1 MQNQPIKPFLI
12 VKSPMSDSKTLF
24 LLDAYALIYRS
35 YYAFINNPRI
45 TTTGINTS
53 ATFGFCNF
61 LIELLELEK
70 PTHIAVVFDPEGP
83 TFRHEMYAPYKAQR
97 PPMPEDLRK
106 SVPYIKKIIAG
117 LGIPCI
123 DAPGYEADD
132 FIGTLAKKAEKEG
145 YTVYMITPDK
155 DYAQLVS
162 EKIFMYKPGRSG
174 NKSEVWGIPEVL
186 DHFGIERVDQVIDI
200 LGLMGDAADNVP
212 GCSGIGP
219 KSAAALVYKYGSI
232 DGIYAHID
240 ELKGKQRQNL
250 LECQPTVHLSR
261 TLVTICTEVPTGLTP
276 EDLVKKHID
285 VNVLEP
291 LFRELELFSLVR
303 RVLNTDVEEDTSEK
317 ITDIQVNY
325 SDRSKDL
332 PSLIRQLQEAD
343 IYALHSVFT
352 TGTLYNSWPSELCFC
367 TRQHEVQY
375 LRLPASP
382 VEALEIIRSFK
393 PLLEDE
399 NKTLISAD
407 VKNDIIWLKR
417 AGIHLKNDIFDI
429 TVAHY
434 VLHPD
439 MSHDLSRIALEY
451 LNYRLAGTQKE
462 EQQQLTLRLF
472 EEETTDDKDF
482 AEKTDVIFQLREKLC
497 ADLQQTGLLALYNN
511 IEMPLVFVLADM
523 EYEGVSIDCDELKR
537 ISEELKK
544 RSEAIEK
551 EIFEMAGQE
560 FNISSPKQLGE
571 ILFDKLKIDTN
582 HKKTKSGQYSTS
594 EQVLVKLEDEHP
606 IINKILDY
614 RGLKKLLS
622 TYAEALP
629 TFIDPGTG
637 KIHTH
642 FNQAEAATGRLSSL
656 NPNLQ
661 NIPIRTEEGRKI
673 RKAFV
678 TGEKDFTF
686 FSADYSQVEL
696 RLMAHLSQDP
706 ELIGA
711 FRHDIDVHTA
721 TASKIYH
728 VPLEEVTPEM
738 RRRAKTANFG
748 IIYGISA
755 WGLAE
760 RLHISRKE
768 GKELIEGYFAL
779 YPGVKKY
786 MEESVEKARKKAYVE
801 TIMGRRRYLR
811 DINSRN
817 AVVRGMAERNAI
829 NAPIQGSAAD
839 IIKMAMI
846 CIHRRIREEALRSRM
861 ILQVHDELNFKC
873 YEPEREILYKIVTD
887 CMENV
892 VKLSVPLTVGTG
904 FGNNWYEAH

>member
-1 MQNQPIKPFLI
+1 
-12 VKSPMSDSKTLF
+12 MSDFKTLF

-83 TFRHEMYAPYKAQR
+83 TFRHEMYEPYKAQR

-106 SVPYIKKIIAG
+106 SIPYIKKIIAG
-117 LGIPCI
+117 LGISCI
-123 DAPGYEADD
+123 EAPGYEADD

-162 EKIFMYKPGRSG
+162 EKVFMYKPGRSG

-200 LGLMGDAADNVP
+200 LGLMGDTADNVP

-219 KSAAALVYKYGSI
+219 KSAASLVYKYGDI

-261 TLVTICTEVPTGLTP
+261 TLVTICTEVPTDIVP
-276 EDLVKKHID
+276 QDLMKKHLD
-285 VNVLEP
+285 VKILEP
-291 LFRELELFSLVR
+291 IFKELELFSLTK
-303 RVLNTDVEEDTSEK
+303 RVLNTEIEEDTSEQLS
-317 ITDIQVNY
+317 DIKVSY
-325 SDRSKDL
+325 TDRSKDIEGL
-332 PSLIRQLQEAD
+332 LEELQQAD
-343 IYALHSVFT
+343 LFAMYAVFK
-352 TGTLYNSWPSELCFC
+352 TGTLYTSWPSHLCFSF
-367 TRQHEVQY
+367 RLHEVSCIS
-375 LRLPASP
+375 LSP
-382 VEALEIIRSFK
+382 RPEEALHTILQFK
-393 PLLEDE
+393 ELFE
-399 NKTLISAD
+399 NETKTLISSD
-407 VKNDIIWLKR
+407 TKNDIIWLKR
-417 AGIHLKNDIFDI
+417 AGILVRNAIFDI
-429 TVAHY
+429 KIAHY

-439 MSHDLSRIALEY
+439 MSHDLNRIALEY
-451 LNYRLAGTQKE
+451 LNYKLSGTKSKE
-462 EQQQLTLRLF
+462 EQQLTLQF
-472 EEETTDDKDF
+472 DEEVVEDNDYT
-482 AEKTDVIFQLREKLC
+482 EKTDVIFQLRDKLC
-497 ADLQQTGLLALYNN
+497 QDLQQTGLLALFNE
-511 IEMPLVFVLADM
+511 IEMPLVFVLANM
-523 EYEGVSIDCDELKR
+523 EYEGVSIDCNELNNISSELNER
-537 ISEELKK
+537 IRL
-544 RSEAIEK
+544 IEK
-551 EIFEMAGQE
+551 EIFTLAGQE

-571 ILFDKLKIDTN
+571 VLFDKLKIDSN

-606 IINKILDY
+606 IITKILDY
-614 RGLKKLLS
+614 RGLKKLVT
-622 TYAEALP
+622 TYTEALP
-629 TFIDPGTG
+629 TFIDPETG

-673 RKAFV
+673 RKAFI
-678 TGEKDFTF
+678 TGDKDYIF

-696 RLMAHLSQDP
+696 RLMAHLSQDK
-706 ELIGA
+706 ELIDA
-711 FRHDIDVHTA
+711 FNHGIDIHTA

-728 VPLEEVTPEM
+728 VALEEVTSEM

-768 GKELIEGYFAL
+768 GKELIDGYFSL
-779 YPGVKKY
+779 YPGVKRY
-786 MEESVEKARKKAYVE
+786 MEESVEKARKKEYVE

-846 CIHRRIREEALRSRM
+846 CIHKRIQEEGLLSRM
-861 ILQVHDELNFKC
+861 IIQVHDELNFKC
-873 YEPEREILYKIVTD
+873 HKSEQYLLKSLVTN
-887 CMENV
+887 CMEHV
-892 VKLSVPLTVGTG
+892 VKLSVPLTVSTG
-904 FGNNWYEAH
+904 FGENWFEAH

>member
-1 MQNQPIKPFLI
+1 
-12 VKSPMSDSKTLF
+12 MSDPKTLF

-35 YYAFINNPRI
+35 YYAFVNNPRI

-61 LIELLELEK
+61 LIELLELEE

-83 TFRHEMYAPYKAQR
+83 TFRHKMYTPYKAQR

-106 SVPYIKKIIAG
+106 SVPYIKKIIEG
-117 LGIPCI
+117 LGIQCL
-123 DAPGYEADD
+123 DVPGYEADD
-132 FIGTLAKKAEKEG
+132 LIGTLAKKAEKEG
-145 YTVYMITPDK
+145 FTVYMITPDK

-162 EKIFMYKPGRSG
+162 DKIFMYKPGRSG

-186 DHFGIERVDQVIDI
+186 DHFGIERVDQVVDI
-200 LGLMGDAADNVP
+200 LGLMGDTADNVP

-219 KSAAALVYKYGSI
+219 KSAATLVYTYGDI
-232 DGIYAHID
+232 DGIYEHID

-250 LECQPTVHLSR
+250 LECKPTVHLSR
-261 TLVTICTEVPTGLTP
+261 TLVTICTEVPTDIDPEKLTKNHL
-276 EDLVKKHID
+276 DIQI
-285 VNVLEP
+285 LEP
-291 LFRELELFSLVR
+291 IFKELELFSLVR
-303 RVLNTDVEEDTSEK
+303 RVLNTEIEEISSEK
-317 ITDIQVNY
+317 TENKQATCTDY
-325 SDRSKDL
+325 TEKL
-332 PSLIRQLQEAD
+332 PALLEKLKEAD
-343 IYALHSVFT
+343 EFALYSAVKPE
-352 TGTLYNSWPSELCFC
+352 TLYTSWPEWLSFAV
-367 TRQHEVQY
+367 RPYEVDY
-375 LRLPASP
+375 LQIPRNPEKAKEML
-382 VEALEIIRSFK
+382 LQFK
-393 PLLEDE
+393 DILEDPE
-399 NKTLISAD
+399 KMIISLD
-407 VKNDIIWLKR
+407 IKNDIIWMKR
-417 AGIHLKNDIFDI
+417 AGIELQNHIFDI
-429 TVAHY
+429 KIAHY

-451 LNYRLAGTQKE
+451 LNHQLDDTKKE
-462 EQQQLTLRLF
+462 SQQLSLF
-472 EEETTDDKDF
+472 FEDEPQTNKDF
-482 AEKTDVIFQLREKLC
+482 IEKTDITFRLKEKLC
-497 ADLQQTGLLALYNN
+497 ADLTQTGLLKLYNN

-523 EYEGVSIDCDELKR
+523 EYEGVSIDTEALKNISDELRQR
-537 ISEELKK
+537 IDV
-544 RSEAIEK
+544 IEK
-551 EIFEMAGQE
+551 EIYALAGQE

-571 ILFDKLKIDTN
+571 ILFDKLKIDSN

-594 EQVLVKLEDEHP
+594 EQVLAKLEEEHP
-606 IINKILDY
+606 IITKILDY
-614 RGLKKLLS
+614 RGLKKLLT

-629 TFIDPGTG
+629 TYIDPGTG
-637 KIHTH
+637 KIHTR

-678 TGEKDFTF
+678 TGAEEYEF

-696 RLMAHLSQDP
+696 RLMAHLSQTP
-706 ELIGA
+706 ELIDA

-728 VPLEEVTPEM
+728 VSLDEVTPEM

-768 GKELIEGYFAL
+768 GKELIEGYFTL

-801 TIMGRRRYLR
+801 TLMGRRRYLR

-846 CIHRRIREEALRSRM
+846 CIHRQIKEQGLKSRM
-861 ILQVHDELNFKC
+861 IIQVHDELNFKC
-873 YEPEREILYKIVTD
+873 HKSEKEQLLQLVTD
-887 CMENV
+887 CMEDIV
-892 VKLSVPLTVGTG
+892 HLSVPLTISTG

>member
-1 MQNQPIKPFLI
+1 
-12 VKSPMSDSKTLF
+12 MSDPKTLF

-61 LIELLELEK
+61 LLELLELEK

-106 SVPYIKKIIAG
+106 SVPYIKKIIVG
-117 LGIPCI
+117 LGISCI

-132 FIGTLAKKAEKEG
+132 FIGTLAKKAEKQG

-162 EKIFMYKPGRSG
+162 EKVFMYKPGRSG

-219 KSAAALVYKYGSI
+219 KSAASLVYKYGDI

-250 LECQPTVHLSR
+250 LDCQPTVHLSR
-261 TLVTICTEVPTGLTP
+261 TLVTICTEVPTEITP
-276 EDLVKKHID
+276 KDLEKRHID
-285 VNVLEP
+285 VQTLEP
-291 LFRELELFSLVR
+291 IFKELELFSLTR
-303 RVLNTDVEEDTSEK
+303 RVLNTDIEEDTSEK
-317 ITDIQVNY
+317 LSDIKVSYTD
-325 SDRSKDL
+325 RTKDIPAL
-332 PSLIRQLQEAD
+332 LNELETTEL
-343 IYALHSVFT
+343 YALYVVFKS
-352 TGTLYNSWPSELCFC
+352 GTLYNSWPSHLCFS
-367 TRQHEVQY
+367 TRLHEVSY
-375 LRLPASP
+375 VNLPADKKQ
-382 VEALEIIRSFK
+382 ALAIIIQFK
-393 PLLEDE
+393 SLFE
-399 NKTLISAD
+399 NESKVLISAD

-417 AGIHLKNDIFDI
+417 AGIELKNDIFDI
-429 TVAHY
+429 KIAHY

-451 LNYRLAGTQKE
+451 LNYKLSGAKKE
-462 EQQQLTLRLF
+462 DQQLTLQF
-472 EEETTDDKDF
+472 DEEISEENDF
-482 AEKTDVIFQLREKLC
+482 TEKTDVIFQLREKLC
-497 ADLQQTGLLALYNN
+497 DDLQQTGLLALYND
-511 IEMPLVFVLADM
+511 IEMPLVFVLANM
-523 EYEGVSIDCDELKR
+523 EYEGVSIDCDELR
-537 ISEELKK
+537 QISDELKL
-544 RSEAIEK
+544 RIDVFEK
-551 EIFEMAGQE
+551 EIYQLADQE

-571 ILFDKLKIDTN
+571 VLFDKLKIDSN

-594 EQVLVKLEDEHP
+594 EQVLVKLEEEHP
-606 IINKILDY
+606 IITKILEY
-614 RGLKKLLS
+614 RGLKKLLT

-629 TFIDPGTG
+629 TFIDPETG

-678 TGEKDFTF
+678 TGDEDFIF

-696 RLMAHLSQDP
+696 RLMAHLSQDK
-706 ELIGA
+706 ELINA
-711 FRHDIDVHTA
+711 FNHDIDVHTA
-721 TASKIYH
+721 TAAKIYH
-728 VPLEEVTPEM
+728 IPLEEVTPEM

-768 GKELIEGYFAL
+768 GKELIEGYFEL

-846 CIHRRIREEALRSRM
+846 CINKRIQEEGLMSRM
-861 ILQVHDELNFKC
+861 IIQVHDELNFKC
-873 YEPEREILYKIVTD
+873 HKSEQYLLKSLVTN
-887 CMENV
+887 CMEHV
-892 VKLSVPLTVGTG
+892 VKLSVPLTVSTG
-904 FGNNWYEAH
+904 FGANWYEAH